1 MPLESALDF
10 NAYVDTTTGHGV
22 TATFFEVQQ
31 SLWDDFPLIDTLFD
45 IDSGFSKNINII
57 IDQEYFNIEGG
68 SVPVVGYQP
77 RAIIKSSDVP
87 YISQED
93 KLVVSRARK
102 IQKFLSQPFHVAEV
116 FTGSPGKFVSLE
128 DTIKGF
134 EGLVNGDYDDITE
147 NAFYMVGTI
156 EEALE
161 KAKKME
167 EDAA

>member
-68 SVPVVGYQP
+68 TVPVAGYQP
-77 RAIIKSSDVP
+77 RAIVKASDVP

-93 KLVVSRARK
+93 RLIVDAITTDKGNVLKPETTFLVKTVE
-102 IQKFLSQPFHVAEV
+102 PDN
-116 FTGSPGKFVSLE
+116 TGLVSLV
-128 DTIKGF
+128 
-134 EGLVNGDYDDITE
+134 L
-147 NAFYMVGTI
+147 
-156 EEALE
+156 EEQ
-161 KAKKME
+161 
-167 EDAA
+167 

>member
-31 SLWDDFPLIDTLFD
+31 SLWDNFPLIDTLFD

-68 SVPVVGYQP
+68 TVPVAGYQP
-77 RAIIKSSDVP
+77 RAIVKASDVP

-93 KLVVSRARK
+93 KLRVDAITTDKGNVLKPTTTFVVRSVE
-102 IQKFLSQPFHVAEV
+102 PDN
-116 FTGSPGKFVSLE
+116 TGLVSLV
-128 DTIKGF
+128 
-134 EGLVNGDYDDITE
+134 L
-147 NAFYMVGTI
+147 
-156 EEALE
+156 EEE
-161 KAKKME
+161 
-167 EDAA
+167 

>member
-68 SVPVVGYQP
+68 TVPVAGYQP
-77 RAIIKSSDVP
+77 RAILKSSDVP

-93 KLVVSRARK
+93 RLVVDAITTDK
-102 IQKFLSQPFHVAEV
+102 GNILKPETTFLVKTVEPDN
-116 FTGSPGKFVSLE
+116 T
-128 DTIKGF
+128 
-134 EGLVNGDYDDITE
+134 GLVS
-147 NAFYMVGTI
+147 VVL
-156 EEALE
+156 EEQ
-161 KAKKME
+161 
-167 EDAA
+167 

>member
-31 SLWDDFPLIDTLFD
+31 SLWDDFHLIDTLFD

-68 SVPVVGYQP
+68 TVPVAGYQP
-77 RAIIKSSDVP
+77 RAIVKASDVP

-93 KLVVSRARK
+93 RLIVDAITTDKGNVLKPQTS
-102 IQKFLSQPFHVAEV
+102 
-116 FTGSPGKFVSLE
+116 FTVRSVEPDNTGLVSLV
-128 DTIKGF
+128 
-134 EGLVNGDYDDITE
+134 L
-147 NAFYMVGTI
+147 
-156 EEALE
+156 EEE
-161 KAKKME
+161 
-167 EDAA
+167 

>member
-68 SVPVVGYQP
+68 TVPVAGYQP
-77 RAIIKSSDVP
+77 RAIVKASDVP

-93 KLVVSRARK
+93 KLVVDAITTDK
-102 IQKFLSQPFHVAEV
+102 GNVLKAQTA
-116 FTGSPGKFVSLE
+116 FTVRSVEPDNTGLVSLV
-128 DTIKGF
+128 
-134 EGLVNGDYDDITE
+134 L
-147 NAFYMVGTI
+147 
-156 EEALE
+156 EEE
-161 KAKKME
+161 
-167 EDAA
+167 

>member
-68 SVPVVGYQP
+68 TVPVAGYQP
-77 RAIIKSSDVP
+77 RAIVKASDVP
-87 YISQED
+87 YISQQD
-93 KLVVSRARK
+93 KLRVDAITTDKGNVLKPTTTFVVRTVE
-102 IQKFLSQPFHVAEV
+102 PDN
-116 FTGSPGKFVSLE
+116 TGLVSLV
-128 DTIKGF
+128 
-134 EGLVNGDYDDITE
+134 L
-147 NAFYMVGTI
+147 
-156 EEALE
+156 EEE
-161 KAKKME
+161 
-167 EDAA
+167 